1 MIIDDNNTK
10 EILKCVGGG
19 GLNGECISDTFFIIN
34 FFVTFGLMIFLI
46 TVIPVMLGVFIYI
59 SVRFCKNDKKRNRL
73 SKAFEMSNQTP
84 LLKDRDDNNIL

>member
-34 FFVTFGLMIFLI
+34 FFITFGLMIFLI
-46 TVIPVMLGVFIYI
+46 I
-59 SVRFCKNDKKRNRL
+59 
-73 SKAFEMSNQTP
+73 
-84 LLKDRDDNNIL
+84 

>member
-10 EILKCVGGG
+10 EILRCVEGG

-34 FFVTFGLMIFLI
+34 FFITFGLMIFLI

-59 SVRFCKNDKKRNRL
+59 SV
-73 SKAFEMSNQTP
+73 
-84 LLKDRDDNNIL
+84 